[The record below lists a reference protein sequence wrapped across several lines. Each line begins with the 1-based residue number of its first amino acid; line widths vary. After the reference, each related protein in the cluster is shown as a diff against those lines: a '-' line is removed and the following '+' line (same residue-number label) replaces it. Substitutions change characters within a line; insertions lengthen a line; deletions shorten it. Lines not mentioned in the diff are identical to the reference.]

1 MRRAAPAAAPVA
13 VDKEVKRKQR
23 MGDIKLDLHRV
34 LLDNLNLAA
43 LEHATEADLRAEI
56 NAISAEHLNDNAIV
70 LGREDRII
78 LNKELYDEVTGLG
91 PLETLLQDESVND
104 ILVNGPQQIFVER
117 SGKLELTDVTF
128 KDERHLL
135 RIIDKIVSA
144 VGRRVDES
152 KPYVDARLKD
162 GSRFNAMVPPVAVDG
177 SLVSIRKFKK
187 DKLGIDDLVQFGAFS
202 EEMAAYL
209 QAAVS
214 TRLNVIVSGGTGSG
228 KTTTLN
234 ALSSFIADDERI
246 LTIEDTAELQLQQ
259 THVGRMESRP
269 PNVEGKGE
277 VSPRD
282 CLKNALRMRPDRIIV
297 GETRGEEVIDMLQ
310 AMNTGHDGSM
320 TTIHANNPR
329 DGISRLENMVAMAG
343 IEMPLKAVRSQIS
356 SAVNLIVQASRLQ
369 DGSRRMTSITEITG
383 MEGDVISMQEIF
395 RFQRVGPDA
404 RQQDHRPLSQPQAC
418 AATSPSASAS
428 GAMICPR
435 PSLNPSQRSKPH
447 GHQCR
452 THHLRSDLYRRAGAR
467 RRASIW
473 RLFGRSISLNSRVN
487 RRLEMIEKGDTP
499 RGGAGQICAR
509 RCSSTRKSKGIPLY
523 SLWLSEKAQKG
534 RDCLLPA
541 TADHGDGRPFGSVLP
556 WPDRRH
562 RDRSTRAHRRL
573 HRHGGRCCVYV
584 GVHESQQAHGDHRR
598 TAPRCGRADG
608 ALLARRSPV
617 HQRHHHREQRNPR
630 PACLRIRCDRG

>member
-1 MRRAAPAAAPVA
+1 MFSKYKKPSATAPAAAQPSKVTELAKVA
-13 VDKEVKRKQR
+13 TPEAAAKVARKASPAAAAQVVPMDKERKRKDR
-23 MGDIKLDLHRV
+23 IGDLKLELHRV
-34 LLDNLNLAA
+34 LLDSLNLAA
-43 LEHATEADLRAEI
+43 LENASETELRQEI
-56 NAISAEHLNDNAIV
+56 QAITSEFLEEKAIILN
-70 LGREDRII
+70 REDRQI

-91 PLETLLQDESVND
+91 PLETLLQDDSVND

-117 SGKLELTDVTF
+117 AGKLQLTDITF

-152 KPYVDARLKD
+152 NPYVDARLKD

-187 DKLGIDDLVQFGAFS
+187 DKLGIDDLVDFGAFT

-209 QAAVS
+209 QAAVA

-234 ALSSFIADDERI
+234 ALSSFIDNDERI

-320 TTIHANNPR
+320 TTIHANSAR
-329 DGISRLENMVAMAG
+329 DGVSRLENMIAMAG

-383 MEGDVISMQEIF
+383 MEGDVISMQEIL
-395 RFQRVGPDA
+395 RYQRVGLTPDNKIIG
-404 RQQDHRPLSQPQAC
+404 HFT
-418 AATSPSASAS
+418 AT
-428 GAMICPR
+428 GV
-435 PSLNPSQRSKPH
+435 RSH
-447 GHQCR
+447 YAERFRMWGY
-452 THHLRSDLYRRAGAR
+452 D
-467 RRASIW
+467 
-473 RLFGRSISLNSRVN
+473 
-487 RRLEMIEKGDTP
+487 
-499 RGGAGQICAR
+499 
-509 RCSSTRKSKGIPLY
+509 
-523 SLWLSEKAQKG
+523 
-534 RDCLLPA
+534 LPA
-541 TADHGDGRPFGSVLP
+541 AI
-556 WPDRRH
+556 
-562 RDRSTRAHRRL
+562 
-573 HRHGGRCCVYV
+573 Y
-584 GVHESQQAHGDHRR
+584 E
-598 TAPRCGRADG
+598 
-608 ALLARRSPV
+608 PV
-617 HQRHHHREQRNPR
+617 AAQ
-630 PACLRIRCDRG
+630 

>member
-1 MRRAAPAAAPVA
+1 MFSRYRKTDKAQPVAAIAAPKQDMQAAKSDVKQSASLRKPA
-13 VDKEVKRKQR
+13 QKSAAEALPLDRERKRKER
-23 MGDIKLDLHRV
+23 MSEIKIELHRD
-34 LLDNLNLAA
+34 LLENLNLAA
-43 LEHATEADLRAEI
+43 LEHASEADLRSEI
-56 NAISAEHLNDNAIV
+56 TAITNEMLETKGIV
-70 LGREDRII
+70 LNRDDRAQ

-104 ILVNGPQQIFVER
+104 ILVNGPHQIFVER
-117 SGKLELTDVTF
+117 AGKLQLTDITF

-152 KPYVDARLKD
+152 NPYVDARLAD
-162 GSRFNAMVPPVAVDG
+162 GSRFNAMVPPIAVDG

-187 DKLGIDDLVQFGAFS
+187 DKLGIDDLVKFGAFT

-209 QAAVS
+209 QAAVA

-234 ALSSFIADDERI
+234 ALSSFIDNSERI

-320 TTIHANNPR
+320 TTIHANSAR
-329 DGISRLENMVAMAG
+329 DGVSRLENMIAMAG
-343 IEMPLKAVRSQIS
+343 IEMPIKAVRSQIS

-395 RFQRVGPDA
+395 RYQRVGLTPDNKIIG
-404 RQQDHRPLSQPQAC
+404 HFT
-418 AATSPSASAS
+418 AT
-428 GAMICPR
+428 GV
-435 PSLNPSQRSKPH
+435 RSH
-447 GHQCR
+447 FSERFRMWGY
-452 THHLRSDLYRRAGAR
+452 DLP
-467 RRASIW
+467 ASIY
-473 RLFGRSISLNSRVN
+473 
-487 RRLEMIEKGDTP
+487 EPTTM
-499 RGGAGQICAR
+499 
-509 RCSSTRKSKGIPLY
+509 
-523 SLWLSEKAQKG
+523 
-534 RDCLLPA
+534 
-541 TADHGDGRPFGSVLP
+541 
-556 WPDRRH
+556 
-562 RDRSTRAHRRL
+562 
-573 HRHGGRCCVYV
+573 
-584 GVHESQQAHGDHRR
+584 
-598 TAPRCGRADG
+598 
-608 ALLARRSPV
+608 
-617 HQRHHHREQRNPR
+617 
-630 PACLRIRCDRG
+630 

>member
-1 MRRAAPAAAPVA
+1 MFSRYKKDSPAVTTKGASVTALPQKATANAPAPAAAAPAPEVKTSLRRPTSGTPA
-13 VDKEVKRKQR
+13 QAAPVDKEAKRR
-23 MGDIKLDLHRV
+23 ERIGELKLELHRE
-34 LLDNLNLAA
+34 LLDSLNLAA
-43 LEHATEADLRAEI
+43 LDTATESDLRAEI
-56 NAISAEHLNDNAIV
+56 NAITDEVLAGKNVVLNRD
-70 LGREDRII
+70 DRNT
-78 LNKELYDEVTGLG
+78 LNKELFDEVKGLG
-91 PLETLLQDESVND
+91 PLETLLQDDTVND
-104 ILVNGPQQIFVER
+104 ILVNGPKQIFVER
-117 SGKLELTDVTF
+117 NGKLTLSDVTF
-128 KDERHLL
+128 KDEKHLML
-135 RIIDKIVSA
+135 IIDKIVSA

-152 KPYVDARLKD
+152 NPYVDARLQD
-162 GSRFNAMVPPVAVDG
+162 GSRFNAMVPPIAVDG

-187 DKLGIDDLVQFGAFS
+187 DKLGIDELVNFGAFS

-395 RFQRVGPDA
+395 RFQRVGLTPDNKIIG
-404 RQQDHRPLSQPQAC
+404 HFT
-418 AATSPSASAS
+418 AT
-428 GAMICPR
+428 GV
-435 PSLNPSQRSKPH
+435 RSH
-447 GHQCR
+447 FSER
-452 THHLRSDLYRRAGAR
+452 F
-467 RRASIW
+467 
-473 RLFGRSISLNSRVN
+473 RLWGY
-487 RRLEMIEKGDTP
+487 D
-499 RGGAGQICAR
+499 
-509 RCSSTRKSKGIPLY
+509 
-523 SLWLSEKAQKG
+523 
-534 RDCLLPA
+534 LPA
-541 TADHGDGRPFGSVLP
+541 TLF
-556 WPDRRH
+556 
-562 RDRSTRAHRRL
+562 
-573 HRHGGRCCVYV
+573 
-584 GVHESQQAHGDHRR
+584 E
-598 TAPRCGRADG
+598 
-608 ALLARRSPV
+608 PV
-617 HQRHHHREQRNPR
+617 AAE
-630 PACLRIRCDRG
+630 

>member
-1 MRRAAPAAAPVA
+1 MFSKYKKQASKPKAAPAPAAAAPSPAAAAPTQSASTSLRRPIARLAAEVGSQ
-13 VDKEVKRKQR
+13 DKERKRKER
-23 MGDIKLDLHRV
+23 MNEIKVQLHRE

-43 LEHATEADLRAEI
+43 LENATEKELRNE
-56 NAISAEHLNDNAIV
+56 ISAIATEILEEKSIV
-70 LGREDRII
+70 LNREDRQQ
-78 LNKELYDEVTGLG
+78 LNKELYDEVKGLG
-91 PLETLLQDESVND
+91 PLEALLQDETVSD
-104 ILVNGPQQIFVER
+104 ILVNGPHQIFIER
-117 SGKLELTDVTF
+117 DGKLQLSNIAF
-128 KDERHLL
+128 KDEKHLM

-152 KPYVDARLKD
+152 NPYVDARLQD

-187 DKLGIDDLVQFGAFS
+187 DKLAIDDLVEFGAFT

-234 ALSSFIADDERI
+234 ALSSFIDNAERI

-320 TTIHANNPR
+320 TTIHANSAR
-329 DGISRLENMVAMAG
+329 DGISRLENMIAMAG
-343 IEMPLKAVRSQIS
+343 IEMPIKAVRSQIS
-356 SAVNLIVQASRLQ
+356 SAVNVIVQASRLQ

-395 RFQRVGPDA
+395 RFQRVGLTPDNKIIG
-404 RQQDHRPLSQPQAC
+404 HFT
-418 AATSPSASAS
+418 ATGVRSHYSERFRLWGYDLPPSIYEPTVME
-428 GAMICPR
+428 G
-435 PSLNPSQRSKPH
+435 
-447 GHQCR
+447 
-452 THHLRSDLYRRAGAR
+452 
-467 RRASIW
+467 
-473 RLFGRSISLNSRVN
+473 
-487 RRLEMIEKGDTP
+487 
-499 RGGAGQICAR
+499 
-509 RCSSTRKSKGIPLY
+509 
-523 SLWLSEKAQKG
+523 
-534 RDCLLPA
+534 
-541 TADHGDGRPFGSVLP
+541 
-556 WPDRRH
+556 
-562 RDRSTRAHRRL
+562 
-573 HRHGGRCCVYV
+573 
-584 GVHESQQAHGDHRR
+584 
-598 TAPRCGRADG
+598 
-608 ALLARRSPV
+608 
-617 HQRHHHREQRNPR
+617 
-630 PACLRIRCDRG
+630 